1 MRITSIR
8 VYADTSVFGGV
19 FDPEFERASREF
31 FDEVRSRRFRLVIS
45 APVRDELARAPAQV
59 RELLSD
65 MAEYVEAVEATVEA
79 VALRRAYLDA
89 GVVSSRYATDALHV
103 AVATVTGC
111 EVIVSWNFRHI
122 VNFERIPMYNKI
134 NAVNGY
140 NPIAIY
146 SPLEVLADEEG

>member
-1 MRITSIR
+1 MTGFWLAEMRR
-8 VYADTSVFGGV
+8 
-19 FDPEFERASREF
+19 RAS
-31 FDEVRSRRFRLVIS
+31 
-45 APVRDELARAPAQV
+45 
-59 RELLSD
+59 
-65 MAEYVEAVEATVEA
+65 AT
-79 VALRRAYLDA
+79 
-89 GVVSSRYATDALHV
+89 ATDALHV